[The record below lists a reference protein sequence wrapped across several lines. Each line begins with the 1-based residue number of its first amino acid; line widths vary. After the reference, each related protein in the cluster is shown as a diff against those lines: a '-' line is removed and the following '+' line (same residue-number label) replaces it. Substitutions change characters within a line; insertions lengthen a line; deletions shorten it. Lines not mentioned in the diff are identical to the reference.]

1 MVGLIPANLTK
12 HEANSCST
20 IITHSVYRWI
30 LRVMFRYFRTLCSRK
45 GLRSFFFSW
54 SKYQYSH
61 SDANTSTGK
70 NIHLTQRDALCIM
83 ALSESSRQQIIGC
96 PAAKCSSNVP
106 KVTTKLAQG
115 TQITQIVK
123 KFQGKFQFAKTNVS
137 TQSRWSQDKVQRAVR
152 QPGPGVSVT
161 SDSSVSNRFL

>member
-20 IITHSVYRWI
+20 IITHSLYRWI
-30 LRVMFRYFRTLCSRK
+30 LRVMFRYFRTWCKSTLCSRK

-70 NIHLTQRDALCIM
+70 KSSHSTRCPLHNGTFRVVAAADHWVSCSKMLIQRA
-83 ALSESSRQQIIGC
+83 
-96 PAAKCSSNVP
+96 

-115 TQITQIVK
+115 TQITQIIK
-123 KFQGKFQFAKTNVS
+123 KVQGKFQFAKTNVS
-137 TQSRWSQDKVQRAVR
+137 TQSR
-152 QPGPGVSVT
+152 
-161 SDSSVSNRFL
+161 